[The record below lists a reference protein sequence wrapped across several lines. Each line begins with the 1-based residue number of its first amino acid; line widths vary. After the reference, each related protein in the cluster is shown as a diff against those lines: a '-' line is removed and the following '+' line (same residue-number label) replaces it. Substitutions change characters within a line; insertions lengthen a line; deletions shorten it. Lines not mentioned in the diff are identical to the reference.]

1 MFVPF
6 FQAKLIKDIIKGFDI
21 SIFELDLE
29 QFIRFLFIGGGRE
42 GVHIA
47 INKCMK
53 KTFENTAKGCL
64 VKTVSDFTKIITEY
78 LVKEQGSKA
87 LSESSKGIPIVG
99 YFIGAGIGGYM
110 NYKSID
116 YLGKKTIDFCVQYS
130 RKIGSLNSLIERIET
145 FSTIFKDIEE
155 LSLKENWWDYKA
167 KIIK

>member
-53 KTFENTAKGCL
+53 KN
-64 VKTVSDFTKIITEY
+64 I
-78 LVKEQGSKA
+78 
-87 LSESSKGIPIVG
+87 
-99 YFIGAGIGGYM
+99 
-110 NYKSID
+110 
-116 YLGKKTIDFCVQYS
+116 
-130 RKIGSLNSLIERIET
+130 
-145 FSTIFKDIEE
+145 
-155 LSLKENWWDYKA
+155 
-167 KIIK
+167 